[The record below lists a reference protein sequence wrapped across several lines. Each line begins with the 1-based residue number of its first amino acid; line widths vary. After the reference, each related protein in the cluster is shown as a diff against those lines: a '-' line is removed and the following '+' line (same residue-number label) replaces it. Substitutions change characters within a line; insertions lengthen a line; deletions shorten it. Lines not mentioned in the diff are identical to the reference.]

1 MQKGDHPI
9 VNNRVQKD
17 MGLRLKIVLAAFFVF
32 AVLFALTVYIADP
45 SIYAKTLPLQPTPTG
60 QVLMTL
66 FLVAIVGF
74 IAVLCLGVVRHWRW
88 VFWLVLV
95 AFGASTLE
103 IPATILQLVGVVP
116 HLFPVWYSLVRM
128 GVAVIQVAIAVWMLQ
143 IYRRYGVWAMGK
155 KKASQ

>member
-1 MQKGDHPI
+1 MS
-9 VNNRVQKD
+9 NRAQKD
-17 MGLRLKIVLAAFFVF
+17 MGLRLKTVLAAFFVF
-32 AVLFALTVYIADP
+32 VVLFAVTVYIADP

-60 QVLMTL
+60 QALMTL

-74 IAVLCLGVVRHWRW
+74 VAVLCLGVVRHWRW

-95 AFGASTLE
+95 AFGASILE

-116 HLFPVWYSLVRM
+116 NLFPVWYSLVRM
-128 GVAVIQVAIAVWMLQ
+128 GVAMIQVAMAVWMLQ

-155 KKASQ
+155 RASAH